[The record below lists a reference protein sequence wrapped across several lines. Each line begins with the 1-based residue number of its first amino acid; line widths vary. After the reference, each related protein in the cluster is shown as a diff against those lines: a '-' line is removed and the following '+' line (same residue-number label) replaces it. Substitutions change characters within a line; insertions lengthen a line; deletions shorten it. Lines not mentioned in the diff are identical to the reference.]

1 MFLRTSYKSWEAVLV
16 KFEPH
21 TGIFNY
27 SQTYFW
33 RVLGLTYREY
43 VWLSEVDTLIDQGPG
58 GELPARVKVCRD
70 YDRNIWFIPVK
81 EISLGLGLLNTQ
93 KHCFLNFTRQYLFI
107 IYSGATL
114 KVPWWAKILTFPP
127 QDFTRNQSLSF
138 ISLSE
143 TRNIPPPFY
152 TGVSASPSTTGKG
165 IEKQGTYL
173 AGSIQNLCVSAQST
187 LTSN

>member
-1 MFLRTSYKSWEAVLV
+1 MLLTSTGTNIQGIRMTLGNRYVNWSGTRRGTLGPCKSV
-16 KFEPH
+16 
-21 TGIFNY
+21 
-27 SQTYFW
+27 S
-33 RVLGLTYREY
+33 GL
-43 VWLSEVDTLIDQGPG
+43 WSKHLIYTRKGNQFG
-58 GELPARVKVCRD
+58 R
-70 YDRNIWFIPVK
+70 
-81 EISLGLGLLNTQ
+81 GLGLLNTK

-127 QDFTRNQSLSF
+127 QDLTYNQSLSF

-143 TRNIPPPFY
+143 TRSIPPPFY
-152 TGVSASPSTTGKG
+152 TGVSASPSTAGKG

-173 AGSIQNLCVSAQST
+173 AGSIQNLWVSAQSA